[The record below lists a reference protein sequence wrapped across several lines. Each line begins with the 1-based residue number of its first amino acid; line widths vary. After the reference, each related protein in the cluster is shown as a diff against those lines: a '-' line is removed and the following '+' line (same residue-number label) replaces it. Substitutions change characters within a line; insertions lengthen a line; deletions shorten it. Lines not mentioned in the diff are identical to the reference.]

1 MQMNQ
6 ENETAQMPANDDH
19 PQLTGAGPVK
29 VVIVALLLLLIGGK
43 FGVTVSVLHFAG
55 AIVLAAI
62 LYFLWRGLLQHL
74 SNRKR

>member
-1 MQMNQ
+1 MPMYQK
-6 ENETAQMPANDDH
+6 NESVFMPANDDH
-19 PQLTGAGPVK
+19 PRLTGAGTVK

-43 FGVTVSVLHFAG
+43 FGVSVSLIHFAC

-62 LYFLWRGLLQHL
+62 LYFLWRGLLLHL